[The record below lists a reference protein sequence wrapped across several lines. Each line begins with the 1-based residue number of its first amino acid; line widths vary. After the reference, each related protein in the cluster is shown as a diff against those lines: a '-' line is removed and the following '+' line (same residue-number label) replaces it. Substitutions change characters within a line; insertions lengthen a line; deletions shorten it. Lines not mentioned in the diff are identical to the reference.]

1 MTSIPNAPNNPI
13 LNFSKTLAKRT
24 PGSSYK
30 DLLHI
35 GNNGGGIDDTSLINV
50 FDGKGTWTGISLSRE
65 QINLDLG
72 QGRIQNALLGGSR
85 YSMKKET
92 VKDHSDVFLNFH
104 ENSYF
109 YLTQDEPLDHPYG
122 GDYSNRIFLNF
133 LSDVDDAIFSKGKLL
148 VRNMSSIETTIEISS
163 DNGTV
168 AGGGIQNEYTGTDL
182 FIYDIFC
189 MYNLDGNKN
198 NEWIVQ
204 LSDRTSVV

>member
-1 MTSIPNAPNNPI
+1 MASIPNEPNNPI

-35 GNNGGGIDDTSLINV
+35 GNNGDGIDDTSSINV

-72 QGRIQNALLGGSR
+72 QGRMQNALLGGSR
-85 YSMKKET
+85 FSMKKEN
-92 VKDHSDVFLNFH
+92 VNDHSDVFLNFH

-109 YLTQDEPLDHPYG
+109 YITQDPPLDHPYG
-122 GDYSNRIFLNF
+122 GDYSSRIFLNF
-133 LSDVDDAIFSKGKLL
+133 TTDINDAVFVKGKLL
-148 VRNMSSIETTIEISS
+148 VRNMTELETTIEISTNDGIIS
-163 DNGTV
+163 
-168 AGGGIQNEYTGTDL
+168 GGGIQNEYTGTDL

-198 NEWIVQ
+198 NEWIIQ
-204 LSDRTSVV
+204 LSDRISAT